1 MPFTISVSATVSPE
15 TPPPTAVFFTPNRF
29 TPVKRKFHSKRQLF
43 VLYGPP
49 PRAPAGRPL
58 RQEPPPAPLL
68 HQPLGLKGLQRTINP
83 GLVRLAVGV
92 GPACR
97 GRLMQTSSR
106 LPRQWRAPLVDEP
119 PDVIGPSLQRCTLL
133 VGEFVS
139 LIDANDAGE
148 RPGYVVQNL
157 FDHR

>member
-15 TPPPTAVFFTPNRF
+15 TPPPTAVFLPQIVSP
-29 TPVKRKFHSKRQLF
+29 PVKRKFHSKRQLF

-106 LPRQWRAPLVDEP
+106 LPRQWRAPLVDELL
-119 PDVIGPSLQRCTLL
+119 DVIGPSLQRCTLL
-133 VGEFVS
+133 VGELVP
-139 LIDANDAGE
+139 LINTDDAGK
-148 RPGYVVQNL
+148 RTG
-157 FDHR
+157 